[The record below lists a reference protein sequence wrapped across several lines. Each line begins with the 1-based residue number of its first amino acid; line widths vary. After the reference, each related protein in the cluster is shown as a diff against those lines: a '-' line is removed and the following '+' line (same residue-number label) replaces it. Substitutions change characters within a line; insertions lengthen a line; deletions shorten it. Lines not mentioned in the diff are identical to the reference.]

1 MIAAPSKNNLHCSD
15 FKSALKQAGLLLNTW
30 FHALLPVEAKTAF
43 LKSQHIQ
50 DEYSKKLSDL
60 QMEMMNALNEYR
72 TKDIDE
78 LALSQGLEGLS
89 TSSNQTDA
97 KLNMKWQVLEEK
109 FSALKSTQLIN
120 AIKDDNHY
128 STFLFPLDSDYK
140 VLLCSP
146 PDDYVLSQKKLL
158 KVIKKMLMEIKYA
171 DEEEVAA
178 FLCFIRNLEFIVS
191 ILIIKNVLTDTRF
204 VANWLKLGFAFLRA
218 TDNLMARETQMNA
231 LERKMICNLRELI
244 SFSLFNCYLVFAR
257 LEASKATSDM
267 ELMYAESCLES
278 ACKFYEQIKEEELP
292 GAEFFREQM
301 NSLHAGFAFKSKDID
316 KFKYHI
322 DKITLKDSCSFI
334 TCEVLIM
341 AGDYFKEKDVSK
353 ALNYYELAL
362 AVLDK
367 YFDKNKLDIE
377 SFFHAN
383 EFKKTTL
390 QKRDDTKLQLCN
402 EIKKRIQAELP
413 NIRVSTKK
421 VKSALVLFMPLKEIP
436 RDARSFIK
444 GISCLDINIFD
455 DNKFVGL
462 QMVTKN
468 LDEEAIIKA
477 VSRLKDKFSK
487 SKQPEPKLKVTDA
500 PKEALSE
507 YKKPEA
513 KGIIESP
520 PERYVRPTEVVKEKT
535 RKEPP
540 AATPTVAPA
549 IAPRECHASD
559 FGFKIEGNPLVT
571 PVYCTKAAQTAR
583 RAKLF
588 VRWVG
593 IPGVD
598 ALVESQFEGMLNPT
612 PEGILTVGMY
622 DQQGAKLWKD
632 PDNLR
637 EAWNLCALRFK
648 RKGASGFIRA
658 QAIPECQITVE
669 HNGGQEN
676 RYMFRLGTYKHK

>member
-1 MIAAPSKNNLHCSD
+1 MIHAPSENNLHCSD
-15 FKSALKQAGLLLNTW
+15 LKSALKQAGLLLNTW
-30 FHALLPVEAKTAF
+30 FHALRPVEAKTAF

-60 QMEMMNALNEYR
+60 QIEMMNTLNEYH
-72 TKDIDE
+72 TKDIYE
-78 LALSQGLEGLS
+78 LALSQGLDELS
-89 TSSNQTDA
+89 ISSNQTDA
-97 KLNMKWQVLEEK
+97 KLNTKWQVLEKK
-109 FSALKSTQLIN
+109 FSALKSAQLVN

-128 STFLFPLDSDYK
+128 STFLFPLDSDSK
-140 VLLCSP
+140 VLLSSP
-146 PDDYVLSQKKLL
+146 PDDYVLSQKNLL
-158 KVIKKMLMEIKYA
+158 KIIKKMLMEIKHA
-171 DEEEVAA
+171 DEEDVAA

-191 ILIIKNVLTDTRF
+191 ILVDSEVLTDTRF

-218 TDNLMARETQMNA
+218 ADNLMASETQLNA
-231 LERKMICNLRELI
+231 TQRKMISDLKELI
-244 SFSLFNCYLVFAR
+244 SLSLFTCYLVFAR
-257 LEASKATSDM
+257 LEASKAKSEM

-292 GAEFFREQM
+292 NAEFYREQM
-301 NSLHAGFAFKSKDID
+301 NSLNAGLAFKSKDMD
-316 KFKYHI
+316 KFRYHI
-322 DKITLKDSCSFI
+322 DKITLKDSSSII

-341 AGDYFKEKDVSK
+341 AGDYFREKDASK
-353 ALNYYELAL
+353 ALYYYELAL
-362 AVLDK
+362 AVLEK
-367 YFDKNKLDIE
+367 YFTKQLLELE
-377 SFFHAN
+377 SFAYAN
-383 EFKKTTL
+383 EIKRATL
-390 QKRDDTKLQLCN
+390 QKCDDIKLQICN
-402 EIKKRIQAELP
+402 DIKKRIQTELP
-413 NIRVSTKK
+413 NIRVNTKK
-421 VKSALVLFMPLKEIP
+421 VKGALVMFLPLEEIP
-436 RDARSFIK
+436 RDARNIIK
-444 GISCLDINIFD
+444 GISCLDINIFN

-468 LDEEAIIKA
+468 LDEEVIIKA

-487 SKQPEPKLKVTDA
+487 SKQPEPRLKVTVP
-500 PKEALSE
+500 PKEASSDSKKSE
-507 YKKPEA
+507 S

-520 PERYVRPTEVVKEKT
+520 PEPYVRPTEVIKEKT
-535 RKEPP
+535 RKELPVP
-540 AATPTVAPA
+540 TPTVAPA
-549 IAPRECHASD
+549 ITPRECHASD

-583 RAKLF
+583 CAKLF

-598 ALVESQFEGMLNPT
+598 ALVESQFEGMLNPK

-669 HNGGQEN
+669 HNGRQEN